1 MSTQTHSVNL
11 GKIGFNTRLWSSGT
25 AYTKNDFVV
34 YENSLYTA
42 TTSVPAGTLPT
53 NTNYFMCVS
62 KGVTPKGAYNSN
74 DTYAINDVVI
84 YNNNAYWCMQDNVTA
99 LPTDTTY
106 WMQIPSPSLN
116 AGFGI
121 GNRYSVVPADSDL
134 EALWN
139 LVPNGTV
146 DGSEELY
153 GMTALTN
160 NFRPVLMAVEPA
172 PYHETTT
179 NYRLSSG
186 SDGQKSN
193 NSGRHVNIPSI
204 VFDTVGTV
212 KTFRFLVYA
221 SSSYSYNYLRFLT
234 PSSVASD
241 YSDNN
246 TYGLQFG
253 FSGSYLW
260 CGLTSRSSE
269 RDFFDSSS
277 SESGGDFRYM
287 VIPDDINEF
296 VFVIERTASGYNY
309 DSYVNGAKFRSG
321 SSSYNYDATITGV
334 YLGTAGSSDQDSYNR
349 GIAQVEIYNGAKITA
364 PYTPSYQLLSEPVTP

>member
-1 MSTQTHSVNL
+1 MATSTRVLNL

-25 AYTKNDFVV
+25 SYTKNDFVI
-34 YENSLYTA
+34 YNNSLYTA
-42 TTSVPAGTLPT
+42 IASVPAGTLPT

-74 DTYAINDVVI
+74 DTYSINDIVI

-139 LVPNGTV
+139 LIPNGV
-146 DGSEELY
+146 IDGSEELY

-160 NFRPVLMAVEPA
+160 NFRPALMAVESA
-172 PYHETTT
+172 PFHETTT
-179 NYRLSSG
+179 NYRLSTG

-193 NSGRHVNIPSI
+193 DSGRHVNIPSI

-221 SSSYSYNYLRFLT
+221 SSSYRYNYLRFLT
-234 PSSVASD
+234 PSRVESD

-253 FSGSYLW
+253 FSGYYLW
-260 CGLTSRSSE
+260 CGIRNKTTD

-277 SESGGDFRYM
+277 SDSSEDFSYM
-287 VIPDDINEF
+287 VIPDNINEF
-296 VFVIERTASGYNY
+296 VFVIERTASGYSY

-321 SSSYNYDATITGV
+321 SSSYNYNATLTDV
-334 YLGTAGSSDQDSYNR
+334 YLGTAGSSYQDAYNR
-349 GIAQVEIYNGAKITA
+349 GIIQVEIYNGAKITA
-364 PYTPSYQLLSEPVTP
+364 PYTPSYQLLSEPSI